1 MRRVVIVND
10 KMQQGYRYE
19 LSASVGRDFDP
30 QFRPDLTPKQMLELG
45 VFCGKYLTD
54 CRDEYPANWFARAKL
69 SPSGR
74 DCSLN
79 YFGVDASQPLSE
91 WRRKGW
97 MHADDPR
104 GWFQWY
110 CRYYM
115 GRRLPDEDARQIGRW
130 KAMKRHVSQIRRHC
144 EPGDPMCR
152 PRQRQALLHWAYD
165 SRRISADVRRMR
177 SPTTAKMPGL
187 GDPKHLGARFGLTV
201 VLRTWGSP
209 FIRMC
214 TSSRRAAKP
223 AKCRPPCW
231 LRKTESPI
239 DEVF

>member
-10 KMQQGYRYE
+10 KMQQDYRYE

-54 CRDEYPANWFARAKL
+54 CRDEYPASWFARAKL
-69 SPSGR
+69 SRSGR

-115 GRRLPDEDARQIGRW
+115 GRRLPDEDARQGSTGSLQGLRLGLYIASEIARAHNEMLTTGSSFKETRFTF
-130 KAMKRHVSQIRRHC
+130 
-144 EPGDPMCR
+144 
-152 PRQRQALLHWAYD
+152 
-165 SRRISADVRRMR
+165 RM
-177 SPTTAKMPGL
+177 PL
-187 GDPKHLGARFGLTV
+187 Q
-201 VLRTWGSP
+201 
-209 FIRMC
+209 
-214 TSSRRAAKP
+214 
-223 AKCRPPCW
+223 
-231 LRKTESPI
+231 
-239 DEVF
+239 